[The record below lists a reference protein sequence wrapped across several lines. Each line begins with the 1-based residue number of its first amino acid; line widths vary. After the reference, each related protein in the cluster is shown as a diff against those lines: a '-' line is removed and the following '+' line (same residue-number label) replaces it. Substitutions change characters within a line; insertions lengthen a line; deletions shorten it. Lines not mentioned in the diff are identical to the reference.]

1 MLIYSVCPR
10 GGNQAVTS
18 DDKLPKIR
26 IDNLV
31 FSYSTDQ
38 ENRLNILDDLSLSVH
53 DREFL
58 AIVGASGCGKSTLLN
73 IIAGLLPPSA
83 GQVFFGNQPIQR
95 PGPDRRMVFQDD
107 AVFPWYTVYQNV
119 EYGLKIAKVKNPI
132 RDQQVK
138 HVLDLV
144 GLTGCEDM
152 FPRQLSGGMRKRVD
166 VARAIVTRP
175 EVLLMDEPFGA
186 LDVLTKQHLQERFL
200 QIWNE
205 NRMTVIFVTHD
216 LEEALYLSDR
226 VVVMSSHPGRI
237 SRIVDVPFGRPR
249 ERDIKTTLEFQSL
262 RRELS
267 YVLDANIY
275 NQEIL

>member
-1 MLIYSVCPR
+1 M
-10 GGNQAVTS
+10 TS